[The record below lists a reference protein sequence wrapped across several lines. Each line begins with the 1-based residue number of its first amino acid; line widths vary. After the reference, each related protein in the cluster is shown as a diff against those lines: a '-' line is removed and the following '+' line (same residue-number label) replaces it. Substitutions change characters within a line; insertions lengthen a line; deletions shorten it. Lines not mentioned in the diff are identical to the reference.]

1 MKRLLIAAIIA
12 ATLTGCGVTAV
23 EQTIVGFTDFRPY
36 TEAGFFLS
44 PDPYAGDF
52 DPIGQL
58 YVRMEPGAQLV
69 DDPKGQQRYDD
80 SLYGSMPKT
89 NGKVHWITTEEA
101 LKKAVEMAKE
111 TGANGISNLKI
122 MRETDNT
129 GRLLYYEVTGFCI
142 RIR

>member
-52 DPIGQL
+52 EPIGQL
-58 YVRMEPGAQLV
+58 YVRMESGAQLAEGGA
-69 DDPKGQQRYDD
+69 KQQKYSD
-80 SLYGSMPKT
+80 SVYGNMPRT
-89 NGKVHWITTEEA
+89 TGKVHRISMEEA
-101 LKKAVEMAKE
+101 LEKAVEMAKE

-122 MRETDNT
+122 TRSTDSS
-129 GRLLYYEVTGFCI
+129 GRLPYYEVTGFCI

>member
-1 MKRLLIAAIIA
+1 MMMFARSEKAHRFNRGRLTKLIS
-12 ATLTGCGVTAV
+12 
-23 EQTIVGFTDFRPY
+23 IV
-36 TEAGFFLS
+36 
-44 PDPYAGDF
+44 
-52 DPIGQL
+52 
-58 YVRMEPGAQLV
+58 
-69 DDPKGQQRYDD
+69 
-80 SLYGSMPKT
+80 
-89 NGKVHWITTEEA
+89 